1 MYKSQRIIFMK
12 CGLNMFGIIK
22 EMQKE
27 LYKLHTLR
35 TINTVMLLTSTK
47 STVFYNYLGSLLT
60 IPIRK
65 QD

>member
-1 MYKSQRIIFMK
+1 MYKSQRIIVRK

-47 STVFYNYLGSLLT
+47 STVF
-60 IPIRK
+60 
-65 QD
+65 